1 MIIWMW
7 RFMIDGRNAGPLRDK
22 ADDAY
27 QDAVNAGWA
36 LRRPDGRVILM
47 RAEGAEVVCVQAES

>member
-1 MIIWMW
+1 MW

-27 QDAVNAGWA
+27 KDAINAGWA
-36 LRRPDGRVILM
+36 LRRSDGKVILM
-47 RAEGAEVVCVQAES
+47 RAEGAEVVCVPAKS